1 MVRMDETLLAWLDA
15 QAEELDT
22 NLAQADALPARLAQA
37 NLFTVAVP
45 ESDGGDGRPPSAA
58 VDVVA
63 ALAEHSLSAAFVFWA
78 QRAFMACLLASPNR
92 DLVQRLLPDLIHG
105 RLAGAPGLSNA
116 MKFLGGLDRLRI
128 AATPT
133 PGGMRLNGKV
143 AWATNLSSQGFVAA
157 IAAGDEHGDNPAVY
171 ALPHD
176 APGVVREPD
185 LDLLALRAT
194 NTAALR
200 LDDVALDA
208 SWQIHPQAR
217 LFLPAIRPAF
227 VGLQCGLGLG
237 LARAALRAA
246 RAALDGRASV
256 LSGEIEALDA
266 DVTAY
271 RQVLGAG
278 LDDGSLRERP
288 RDLLALRL
296 RMVALASEAVALE
309 LQALGGRALLLG
321 QDGGY
326 ARRAREAAFL
336 AVVTPTVAQLK
347 SDLARLAQASPP
359 AA

>member
-1 MVRMDETLLAWLDA
+1 MVRMDESLIAWLDGNA
-15 QAEELDT
+15 DNLDSDS
-22 NLAQADALPARLAQA
+22 LHADALPTRLAQA
-37 NLFTVAVP
+37 GLLAVGVP
-45 ESDGGDGRPPSAA
+45 ESEGGDGRALSAA

-63 ALAEHSLSAAFVFWA
+63 GLAEHSLSAAFVYWA
-78 QRAFMACLLASPNR
+78 QHAVIACLLASPNR
-92 DLVQRLLPDLIHG
+92 DLVQRLIPDLLHG

-128 AATPT
+128 ASVPT
-133 PGGMRLNGKV
+133 RDGVRLNGSV
-143 AWATNLSSQGFVAA
+143 PWATNLRRQGFVAA
-157 IAAGDEHGDNPAVY
+157 IAVADADGDNPAVF

-176 APGVVREPD
+176 APGVARGPD

-217 LFLPAIRPAF
+217 VFLPGIRPAF

-237 LARAALRAA
+237 LARASLRAA
-246 RAALDGRASV
+246 RAALDGRPSV
-256 LSGEIEALDA
+256 LSGEVDALDA
-266 DVTAY
+266 DIAAY
-271 RQVLGAG
+271 RQTLGTG

-296 RMVALASEAVALE
+296 RMVSLASEAVALE
-309 LQALGGRALLLG
+309 LQALGGRALLRA
-321 QDGGY
+321 DNGGY
-326 ARRAREAAFL
+326 ARRTREAAFL

-347 SDLARLAQASPP
+347 GDLQRY
-359 AA
+359 

>member
-1 MVRMDETLLAWLDA
+1 MARMDESLIAWLDEHA
-15 QAEELDT
+15 DDLDT
-22 NLAQADALPARLAQA
+22 DTLQADALPARLAQA
-37 NLFTVAVP
+37 GLFTVAVP
-45 ESDGGDGRPPSAA
+45 ESDGGDGRALSAA

-63 ALAEHSLSAAFVFWA
+63 GLAEHSLGAAFVFWA

-92 DLVQRLLPDLIHG
+92 DLVHRLMPDLLHG

-128 AATPT
+128 AGTPME
-133 PGGMRLNGKV
+133 GGVHLNGTV
-143 AWATNLSSQGFVAA
+143 PWATNLRRQGFVAA
-157 IAAGDEHGDNPAVY
+157 IAAGDEHGDNPAVF

-176 APGVVREPD
+176 LAGVAREPD
-185 LDLLALRAT
+185 LDLLALRGT

-200 LDDVALDA
+200 LDDVALDS

-217 LFLPAIRPAF
+217 VFLPGIRPAF

-237 LARAALRAA
+237 LARAALQAA
-246 RAALDGRASV
+246 RAALDGRSSV

-266 DVTAY
+266 GVDAY
-271 RQVLGAG
+271 RQTLGFG
-278 LDDGSLRERP
+278 LDDGSLRDRP

-309 LQALGGRALLLG
+309 LQARGGSALLRSEN
-321 QDGGY
+321 GGY

-347 SDLARLAQASPP
+347 GDLARLAQA
-359 AA
+359 

>member
-1 MVRMDETLLAWLDA
+1 
-15 QAEELDT
+15 
-22 NLAQADALPARLAQA
+22 
-37 NLFTVAVP
+37 
-45 ESDGGDGRPPSAA
+45 
-58 VDVVA
+58 
-63 ALAEHSLSAAFVFWA
+63 
-78 QRAFMACLLASPNR
+78 
-92 DLVQRLLPDLIHG
+92 
-105 RLAGAPGLSNA
+105 

-128 AATPT
+128 VGMPT
-133 PGGMRLNGKV
+133 PGGVRLSGSV
-143 AWATNLSSQGFVAA
+143 PWATNLRRQGFVAA
-157 IAAGDEHGDNPAVY
+157 IAAGDERGDNPAVF

-176 APGVVREPD
+176 VPGVVREPD

-217 LFLPAIRPAF
+217 VFLPGIRPAF

-246 RAALDGRASV
+246 RGALGNRASV
-256 LSGEIEALDA
+256 LSGAIEALDA
-266 DVTAY
+266 EVTAY
-271 RQVLGAG
+271 RQTLGAG

-296 RMVALASEAVALE
+296 RMAGMAADAVALE
-309 LQALGGRALLLG
+309 LQALGGRALLRA
-321 QDGGY
+321 QNGGY

-347 SDLARLAQASPP
+347 GDLARLA
-359 AA
+359 